1 MTNFRDQDFES
12 ECSWTV
18 IGSLPLPEF
27 LHSASPSTAAP
38 PLKTGGLPLPKPRA
52 HPQSLRFDS
61 VAFSNHL
68 SLEQRMHSTDS
79 GYPDDRESGPSKRCR
94 MSAPSKTQSGTKL
107 DALVRVKQSSSSSV
121 VLRLWSQI
129 VELLTPYS
137 QLIRD
142 VMASAH
148 KDHHVARILDNFAAT
163 TLAKYFQSIVGF
175 IQACHSLHLD
185 NLTPV
190 QLADALLAMRLARS
204 SDGIYL
210 HGSTILKSIRWSVR
224 HLGADCFQC
233 SFDSLLSKFLT
244 DKKAIDKKESLPLPL
259 FSILHWEKKILTS
272 STSPLPNSGQVCAG
286 RTCNAL
292 RHSNWCSTTR
302 TSEA

>member
-1 MTNFRDQDFES
+1 MTNFRDQDVES
-12 ECSWTV
+12 EYSWTV
-18 IGSLPLPEF
+18 IGSALPLPEF

-52 HPQSLRFDS
+52 HPQSLRFDN
-61 VAFSNHL
+61 VAFSNHS
-68 SLEQRMHSTDS
+68 SLEQGMHSIDS

-94 MSAPSKTQSGTKL
+94 MSAPSKTQSGTKS
-107 DALVRVKQSSSSSV
+107 DALVRVKQSSSSNI

-129 VELLTPYS
+129 AELLTPYS

-175 IQACHSLHLD
+175 MQACHSLHIDLD

-233 SFDSLLSKFLT
+233 SFASLLYKQIF
-244 DKKAIDKKESLPLPL
+244 DGKE
-259 FSILHWEKKILTS
+259 
-272 STSPLPNSGQVCAG
+272 GD
-286 RTCNAL
+286 
-292 RHSNWCSTTR
+292 
-302 TSEA
+302 